1 MILSLLTPLQF
12 EESVFFIIINLLFY
26 LFGQRTSRSIS
37 CHNTSEVRTHA
48 PIQLMRYSR

>member
-37 CHNTSEVRTHA
+37 C
-48 PIQLMRYSR
+48 QYSIRPRFEPMLLYS